1 MDFIYNGVKSEKR
14 ALFQNPV
21 SELDLTP
28 SKDPPKGLE
37 APETMPA
44 TLAPKYLQVL
54 RMALSIGWISPDVT
68 RPVGDDQS

>member
-1 MDFIYNGVKSEKR
+1 MKSEKR

-37 APETMPA
+37 APEMMPA